1 MRTDY
6 PTHLQNSLQS
16 YYSLGLTHLI
26 STPALKP
33 YMHGY
38 FLSLKLY
45 TTARLIANPQS
56 YSEYRDRIVNEKLKA
71 RSESRIRARKDQPK
85 VNKALAERVR
95 RAEERE
101 KALERKKK
109 ERRGLAEAE
118 GEEMEEDEEGGAAPG
133 LLQDPRFKELWE
145 NPEFEVDEESREF
158 ALLNPATANNNVSPF
173 LTIRV
178 SYDEL
183 IPIWDRPSGKQLLRR
198 RKMKVTGCLLILKKN
213 RRVKKSLSSSKTK
226 EARVTKVTMAV
237 SYLLLIVV
245 LYLDANSNI
254 SYPDLLQY
262 DPRQLA
268 PSQRRPMP
276 RGKPTLVVGGSQP
289 TSLPTFGQRLH
300 SQPKSASS
308 KISAEQDPSILA
320 TRRAA
325 DGGMEMSFI
334 PSSKPRSGGRG
345 GGSDGEDDQ
354 DEYSGGTRRR
364 DRVERFGAGME
375 KGHLEDDE
383 LEGRG
388 GRMQRRRPGRSAS
401 KNAFRRK

>member
-1 MRTDY
+1 MRTYY
-6 PTHLQNSLQS
+6 PTHLQSSLQS
-16 YYSLGLTHLI
+16 YYSLGLIHLI
-26 STPALKP
+26 GTPALKP

-71 RSESRIRARKDQPK
+71 KSESRIRARKDQPK

-118 GEEMEEDEEGGAAPG
+118 GKEMEEDEEGGAAPG

-173 LTIRV
+173 LTVRV
-178 SYDEL
+178 SYGEL
-183 IPIWDRPSGKQLLRR
+183 IPICDRPSGKLLLRR
-198 RKMKVTGCLLILKKN
+198 RKMKVIGCLLILKKK
-213 RRVKKSLSSSKTK
+213 RRAKKSLSPSKTK

-245 LYLDANSNI
+245 LL
-254 SYPDLLQY
+254 
-262 DPRQLA
+262 
-268 PSQRRPMP
+268 
-276 RGKPTLVVGGSQP
+276 
-289 TSLPTFGQRLH
+289 FGC
-300 SQPKSASS
+300 
-308 KISAEQDPSILA
+308 
-320 TRRAA
+320 
-325 DGGMEMSFI
+325 
-334 PSSKPRSGGRG
+334 
-345 GGSDGEDDQ
+345 
-354 DEYSGGTRRR
+354 
-364 DRVERFGAGME
+364 
-375 KGHLEDDE
+375 
-383 LEGRG
+383 
-388 GRMQRRRPGRSAS
+388 
-401 KNAFRRK
+401 